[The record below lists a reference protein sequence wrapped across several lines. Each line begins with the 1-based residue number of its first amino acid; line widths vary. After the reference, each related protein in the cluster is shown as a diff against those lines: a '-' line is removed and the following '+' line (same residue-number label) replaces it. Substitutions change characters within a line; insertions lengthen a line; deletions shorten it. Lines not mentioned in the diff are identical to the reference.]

1 MSYQVGTDNLEN
13 NIYLTKY
20 KRYFD
25 LVITTILLTIA
36 VPTLIMAMILIKIS
50 SRGPVLYKQ
59 QRVGLNG
66 KLFVCYKLRTMHIFV
81 EDVENYSIKKS
92 EGSRS
97 GILDKRKDDQ
107 RITKIG
113 SFLRRMSI
121 DELPQLFNVLRGD
134 MSLVGPRPLIP
145 FMLEPFPEIKMT
157 RCKVLPGVTGLWQVK
172 SRKQNTTVLDM
183 INYDIE
189 YIMKVKITFDIYILF
204 LTILAIIDTDSA
216 Y

>member
-1 MSYQVGTDNLEN
+1 MSYQVDIDNLGS
-13 NIYLTKY
+13 NIYLSKY

-25 LVITTILLTIA
+25 FVIATILLTMA
-36 VPTLIMAMILIKIS
+36 VPIMITAMILIKIS
-50 SRGPVLYKQ
+50 SRGPVVYKQ
-59 QRVGLNG
+59 QRVGLDG
-66 KLFVCYKLRTMHIFV
+66 KLFVCYKLRTMHILL
-81 EDVENYSIKKS
+81 DGSENNGIEKN
-92 EGSRS
+92 EVSRS
-97 GILDKRKDDQ
+97 GILDKRKDDK

-145 FMLEPFPEIKMT
+145 FMLEPFPEIKLI

-183 INYDIE
+183 INYDLE
-189 YIMKVKITFDIYILF
+189 YIRKVKISFDIYLLF
-204 LTILAIIDTDSA
+204 LTILAIIDKDGA

>member
-1 MSYQVGTDNLEN
+1 MHILVDGSEN
-13 NIYLTKY
+13 N
-20 KRYFD
+20 
-25 LVITTILLTIA
+25 
-36 VPTLIMAMILIKIS
+36 
-50 SRGPVLYKQ
+50 
-59 QRVGLNG
+59 
-66 KLFVCYKLRTMHIFV
+66 
-81 EDVENYSIKKS
+81 SIKKN
-92 EGSRS
+92 EVSRS

-145 FMLEPFPEIKMT
+145 FMLEPFPEIKLI

-183 INYDIE
+183 INYDLE
-189 YIMKVKITFDIYILF
+189 YIRKVKISFDIYLLF
-204 LTILAIIDTDSA
+204 LTILAIIDRDGA